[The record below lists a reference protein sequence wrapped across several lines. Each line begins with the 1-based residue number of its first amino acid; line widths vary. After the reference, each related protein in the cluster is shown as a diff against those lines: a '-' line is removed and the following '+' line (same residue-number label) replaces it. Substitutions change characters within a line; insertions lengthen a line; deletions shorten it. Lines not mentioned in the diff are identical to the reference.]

1 MQPASPRTLPGPL
14 PAPPRHVPNTIAPR
28 RPAHRPELQGLR
40 AVAIGMVVIYHV
52 FLDRVSGGV
61 DVFLLISAFLLTGSF
76 AAKLERN
83 APLRIGGYWIKAF
96 KRLLPPAA
104 VTIAGVLLLMYLFFP
119 AYRWREILNQAIAST
134 LYYENWHLASAAI
147 DYYAADRSQASPL
160 QHFWSLSIQG
170 QVFLLWPLLFLGV
183 RFLVRRY
190 GWDVRRT
197 LAAVFGSIFVVSLAW
212 SIFQTA
218 TTQGHAY
225 FSTFTRLWEFALGS
239 LLAIGLPLAERA
251 LGFGAR
257 APGGANG
264 MRALRVLLG
273 WAGMVGMLL
282 CGLVVT
288 VEGAF
293 PGWIALWP
301 LLSASLIMI
310 AGNTGSRWG
319 VDRILASRPLARLG
333 DASYSLYLVHWP
345 LLVTLLVVQSSTRA
359 GVIEGVILIAMSV
372 RLATLLTRF
381 VDAPI
386 RHSASLAALP
396 GRAALII
403 LMAVAVGVAPA
414 LSIQSA
420 LDRQAARVLAN
431 SAANNPGAAVLLG
444 TSSGPQDPDAP
455 AIPLGGD
462 VKWDWVPMP
471 DLCKGALK
479 PISANLSTNCRQTAT
494 GEPGKVIVAVGNSR
508 THQMMGSYL
517 PLAEAN
523 GYTVVSL
530 IKFWCPITFEAV
542 TNDCAEWN
550 RELIDYLLT
559 IKPAAVV
566 TNTTQVDSGQLEKQ
580 TPGVEDFIGT
590 LTAAGVDVIGFRD
603 VPRMP
608 WDPAACLETRSQEAC
623 EVPSRGIYTDNAMNA
638 DLTSAA
644 RRPGTFHPVDIA
656 PYFCPDGH
664 CPSLIGNVYLYI
676 DGAHVTQTY
685 VRTLVP
691 AVDEQLRASGW
702 RW

>member
-14 PAPPRHVPNTIAPR
+14 PAPPRTIPDAIAPR
-28 RPAHRPELQGLR
+28 RPGHRPELQGLR
-40 AVAIGMVVIYHV
+40 AVAIGMVVVYHV

-76 AAKLERN
+76 AAKLERG
-83 APLRIGGYWIKAF
+83 APLRIGRYWIKAF

-119 AYRWREILNQAIAST
+119 AYRWREILNQAVAST

-170 QVFLLWPLLFLGV
+170 QVFVLWPLIFLGV
-183 RFLVRRY
+183 RLLVRRY
-190 GWDVRRT
+190 GWEVRRT
-197 LAAVFGSIFVVSLAW
+197 LAVVFGSIFVVSLAW

-225 FSTFTRLWEFALGS
+225 FSTYTRLWEFALGS
-239 LLAIGLPLAERA
+239 LLALALPPLERA
-251 LGFGAR
+251 LAWESSR
-257 APGGANG
+257 RP
-264 MRALRVLLG
+264 LRVLLG
-273 WAGMVGMLL
+273 WVGMLGML
-282 CGLVVT
+282 SCGLIVT

-301 LLSASLIMI
+301 LLAASLIII
-310 AGNTGSRWG
+310 AGSTGSRWG

-333 DASYSLYLVHWP
+333 DISYGLYLVHWP
-345 LLVTLLVVQSSTRA
+345 LLVTLLVVQDATRA
-359 GVIEGVILIAMSV
+359 GLIEGVILIALSL
-372 RLATLLTRF
+372 RAGALLTRH

-396 GRAALII
+396 GRAVLVI
-403 LMAVAVGVAPA
+403 LAAVALGVAPA

-420 LDRQAARVLAN
+420 LDRQAARALAG
-431 SAANNPGAAVLLG
+431 SAVNNPGAGVLLG
-444 TSSGPQDPDAP
+444 TSTGPQDPDAP

-462 VKWDWVPMP
+462 VKWDWVSMP
-471 DLCKGALK
+471 DLCKGAYK
-479 PISANLSTNCRQTAT
+479 PASANLSTNCRQTAT

-542 TNDCAEWN
+542 SDDCAAWN
-550 RELIDYLLT
+550 RELMDYLVTL
-559 IKPAAVV
+559 KPAAVV
-566 TNTTQVDSGQLEKQ
+566 TNTTQIDSGELEKR
-580 TPGVEDFIGT
+580 TPGVEGFIGT

-608 WDPAACLETRSQEAC
+608 WDPPSCLETRSQEAC
-623 EVPSRGIYTDNAMNA
+623 EVPSRGIYADEALNA
-638 DLTSAA
+638 DLVSAA
-644 RRPGTFHPVDIA
+644 RRPGAFHPVDVA
-656 PYFCPDGH
+656 AYFCPDGH
-664 CPSLIGNVYLYI
+664 CPTIVGNVYLYI
-676 DGAHVTQTY
+676 DGGHVTQSY
-685 VRTLVP
+685 VRTMAP